1 LKRKTGSFA
10 PFPVFF
16 YAWRKAMSM
25 QIQTTETVAR
35 SAVLRTNVVRQA
47 QKTAAI
53 ERLEES
59 LDGQPETQQQR
70 LTEIRT
76 VAVQLEQVSH
86 AFNKKLKF
94 EVDHQSHEVI
104 VKVID
109 PTTDKVVKVLPPEE
123 LRRLHDQIREM
134 IGLMFDEHD

>member
-1 LKRKTGSFA
+1 MPGG
-10 PFPVFF
+10 
-16 YAWRKAMSM
+16 KAMSM
-25 QIQTTETVAR
+25 QIQATETVAR
-35 SAVLRTNVVRQA
+35 STAPYVSSVRQA
-47 QKTAAI
+47 QKAAAI

-59 LDGQPETQQQR
+59 LDGNPETPQQP
-70 LTEIRT
+70 LTEINT
-76 VAVQLEQVSH
+76 VVVQLEQVSH
-86 AFNKKLKF
+86 TFNKKLKF

-134 IGLMFDEHD
+134 IGLLFDEHV